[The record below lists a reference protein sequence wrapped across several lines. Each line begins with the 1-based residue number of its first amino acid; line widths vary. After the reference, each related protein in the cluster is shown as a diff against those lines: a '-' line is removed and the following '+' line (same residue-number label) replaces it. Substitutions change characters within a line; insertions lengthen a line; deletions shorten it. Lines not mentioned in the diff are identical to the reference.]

1 MVLREMVMHQMPDP
15 YYIEGS
21 QAPIVVGTDCCQ
33 GVADLIS
40 DCTQPEAALRPTA
53 MEVFERISARWLLLL
68 LPLHCITVCV
78 QLVVD
83 R

>member
-1 MVLREMVMHQMPDP
+1 MCGYAQVDIYSLGMVLREMVMHQMPDP

-53 MEVFERISARWLLLL
+53 MEVFERISAR
-68 LPLHCITVCV
+68 
-78 QLVVD
+78 
-83 R
+83 